1 MQTVEIERLKD
12 ATDNLINQQ
21 FYRNGED
28 LIIGRTPDVSVKIKN
43 SGQIIKKFKDIFN
56 KNLNL
61 FFKGDYFN
69 FLLPFKRI
77 KGISEENIKEIHE
90 ELQNKLEALK
100 GANFDNVV
108 LYTIV
113 LSSIISR
120 IREIHFN
127 MAIDE
132 IKKRVA
138 QKDKNLTYN
147 DIQGRLDELFMR
159 NNHNVSILYNLS
171 YIDALADSFNYK
183 SVARICK
190 IQKGKYINRIVSL
203 VLNSD

>member
-1 MQTVEIERLKD
+1 MLAVEVERLKD

-21 FYRNGED
+21 FYKNGQD

-43 SGQIIKKFKDIFN
+43 SGQIIKKFKEIFN
-56 KNLNL
+56 QNLSF

-69 FLLPFKRI
+69 FLLPFRKI
-77 KGISEENIKEIHE
+77 KGITEENIKEIHE
-90 ELQNKLEALK
+90 ELLNKLEALK
-100 GANFDNVV
+100 GADFDTVV

-120 IREIHFN
+120 IREFHFN

-132 IKKRVA
+132 IKKRVT
-138 QKDKNLTYN
+138 QKAKNLTHD

-203 VLNSD
+203 VSNP